1 MSFESY
7 FPRNFSSFRDLK
19 FFPGFSLFFPFES
32 YSFQEFLKFSGL
44 KVVLV
49 GLLAMAW
56 RLMSWDLVIT
66 CLSWAVLSVLPFL
79 ARCHLKAIFPE
90 ISQVFVIGFFFRDFL
105 CSSHLKVT
113 LSRSS

>member
-1 MSFESY
+1 MSFERY
-7 FPRNFSSFRDLK
+7 FPRNFSSFCDLK

-56 RLMSWDLVIT
+56 RL
-66 CLSWAVLSVLPFL
+66 
-79 ARCHLKAIFPE
+79 ARCHLSAIFPE
-90 ISQVFVIGFFFRDFL
+90 IFSSFL
-105 CSSHLKVT
+105 
-113 LSRSS
+113 

>member
-7 FPRNFSSFRDLK
+7 FPRNFSSFGDLK

-56 RLMSWDLVIT
+56 RLMSWDLPDHLLVVG
-66 CLSWAVLSVLPFL
+66 CAVCAVLPFL

-90 ISQVFVIGFFFRDFL
+90 IFQVLVI
-105 CSSHLKVT
+105 
-113 LSRSS
+113 

>member
-7 FPRNFSSFRDLK
+7 FPRNFSSFCDLK

-79 ARCHLKAIFPE
+79 ARCHLKAISPE
-90 ISQVFVIGFFFRDFL
+90 ISQVFVI
-105 CSSHLKVT
+105 
-113 LSRSS
+113 

>member
-1 MSFESY
+1 MSFENY
-7 FPRNFSSFRDLK
+7 FPENFQVFVILN

-56 RLMSWDLVIT
+56 RL
-66 CLSWAVLSVLPFL
+66 
-79 ARCHLKAIFPE
+79 ARCHLSAIFPE
-90 ISQVFVIGFFFRDFL
+90 ISQVFVI
-105 CSSHLKVT
+105 
-113 LSRSS
+113 